1 MATLLPGSDD
11 ASTRENIRALRAEG
25 YSELEAIK
33 LANKSDSSD
42 EEEDSTPAYDG
53 EDDSPSQ
60 DRQFVIVTKDYSG
73 LGWAKKLM
81 EEGETVTLAGENPE
95 DKPEFKKLYDMVAK
109 DWIPRMDLSEA
120 INKLQTD
127 STYWIFAENNFTE
140 EAEKLRKAGQKVFGT
155 STLSEKLEHD
165 RHYAVEIAEQSGLSS
180 PPTAEFTTKDEGV
193 AFLDENPD
201 RAYVFKPDDSGGTNY
216 STFVPIRIKD
226 EDANRETY
234 TYLAH
239 MKAEPG
245 PYILQERI
253 PIEEGTEAN
262 AEVWLF
268 EGEPIL
274 AFLGLEV
281 KRKNTYD
288 LGEMAGCGGDIATMI
303 PLDCKLVQET
313 IGKMLPFYK
322 EQKYTGFA
330 DVNVIYTK
338 QGPQFLEVCNRF
350 GYNSHVTL
358 FLALAQDGF
367 GNILAD
373 FIDGNVEGMAERFRA
388 GFGSSLT
395 MFLDHPREGMPV
407 HVDEKYAEMFYPF
420 DGYKEEDTFLLAGYS
435 NEIGIYV
442 AFGSTIEAATKACK
456 EQLAMEEAVSVPDY
470 YYRWDLDDTDYYNAP
485 ITRYHALKA
494 KGLL

>member
-1 MATLLPGSDD
+1 MSD
-11 ASTRENIRALRAEG
+11 AAIKENIRSLRAEG
-25 YSELEAIK
+25 YSEAEAIK
-33 LANKSDSSD
+33 LANKSDSPED
-42 EEEDSTPAYDG
+42 EDSTPAYDG
-53 EDDSPSQ
+53 EESPSQ

-120 INKLQTD
+120 MGKLQTD

-140 EAEKLRKAGQKVFGT
+140 EAEMLRKKGQRVFGT

-165 RHYAVEIAEQSGLSS
+165 RNYAVQIAEEAGLSS
-180 PPTAEFTTKDEGV
+180 PPTHEFTSKAEGV
-193 AFLDENPD
+193 AFLDANPD
-201 RAYVFKPDDSGGTNY
+201 KAYVFKPDDSGGTNY
-216 STFVPIRIKD
+216 STFVPIRKAD
-226 EDANRETY
+226 KDANRETY

-245 PYILQERI
+245 AYILQERI

-288 LGEMAGCGGDIATMI
+288 LGEMAGCGGDVVSMI
-303 PLDCKLVQET
+303 PLDCKLVTET
-313 IGKMLPFYK
+313 IGKMLPFYQ

-330 DVNVIYTK
+330 DVNIIFTK
-338 QGPQFLEVCNRF
+338 DGPKFLEVCNRF
-350 GYNSHVTL
+350 GYSAHVTL

-395 MFLDHPREGMPV
+395 MFLDHPREGMPI
-407 HVDEKYAEMFYPF
+407 HVDTKYTEMFYPF
-420 DGYKEEDTFLLAGYS
+420 DGYMDDDTLLLAGYS

-442 AFGSTIEAATKACK
+442 AFGNTLGEAAKNCK
-456 EQLAMEEAVSVPDY
+456 EQLAFDEAVSVPDM
-470 YYRWDLDDTDYYNAP
+470 YYRWDLDETNYYNAP
-485 ITRYHALKA
+485 VTRYKALQKM
-494 KGLL
+494 GLL

>member
-1 MATLLPGSDD
+1 MPLLPGSSDEVI
-11 ASTRENIRALRAEG
+11 RENVRQLRADG
-25 YSELEAIK
+25 YSEAEAIR
-33 LANKSDSSD
+33 LANQSDSSD
-42 EEEDSTPAYDG
+42 EDDQSLSYEED
-53 EDDSPSQ
+53 ESPSQ
-60 DRQFVIVTKDYSG
+60 DRQFVVVTKDYSG

-95 DKPEFKKLYDMVAK
+95 DKPEDKKMYEMVAK

-120 INKLQTD
+120 ISKLQTD

-140 EAEKLRKAGQKVFGT
+140 EAEMLRAKGQKVFGT

-165 RHYAVEIAEQSGLSS
+165 RNYAVEIAEQSGLSS
-180 PPTAEFTTKDEGV
+180 PPTHEFKTKDEGV
-193 AFLDENPD
+193 SFLDENAD
-201 RAYVFKPDDSGGTNY
+201 KAYVFKPDDSGGTNY
-216 STFVPIRIKD
+216 STFVPIRKKD

-245 PYILQERI
+245 SYILQERI
-253 PIEEGTEAN
+253 PIEEGTEVN
-262 AEVWLF
+262 VEVWLY
-268 EGEPIL
+268 EGQPLL

-288 LGEMAGCGGDIATMI
+288 LGEMAGCGGDIVQMV

-313 IGKMLPFYK
+313 IGKLLPFYQ
-322 EQKYTGFA
+322 EQAYTGFA

-350 GYNSHVTL
+350 GYSAHVSL

-367 GNILAD
+367 GNIIAD

-388 GFGSSLT
+388 GVGSSLT
-395 MFLDHPREGMPV
+395 LFLDHPRVGLPL
-407 HVDEKYAEMFYPF
+407 HIDEKYAEMFYPF
-420 DGYKEEDTFLLAGYS
+420 DGFKEDDTMLLTGYS

-442 AFGSTIEAATKACK
+442 AYGSTIEEATKACK
-456 EQLAMEEAVSVPDY
+456 EQLAFEEAVSVPDY
-470 YYRWDLDDTDYYNAP
+470 YYRWDLDETNYYNAP
-485 ITRYHALKA
+485 VTRLKA
-494 KGLL
+494 LNTMGLLGN